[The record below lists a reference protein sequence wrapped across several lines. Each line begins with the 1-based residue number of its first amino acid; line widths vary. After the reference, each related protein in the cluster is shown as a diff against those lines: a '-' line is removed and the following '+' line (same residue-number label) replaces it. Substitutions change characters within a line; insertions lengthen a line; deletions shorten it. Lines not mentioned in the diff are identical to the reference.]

1 MSDDI
6 DFRLFKY
13 ILAVAEEENITKAA
27 ERLFLAQPSLSKQIK
42 DLEDDIEIPLFFR
55 NRGGAW
61 PTPAGE
67 IIVAYARD
75 ALLIRA
81 ETLAMARAVH
91 RGEVP
96 PLRLGFSSFIK
107 SGLLQMFRESYARM
121 FPRCEIQLVGG
132 DPANTLHRLE
142 HGTLDAAFLSMPVNG
157 TELAVREISRE
168 PLVVCMRADDPLTR
182 ESEVPFS
189 ALAAKLRIFRDPDT
203 HPSAHER
210 LVEMLSQVGVKPVLS
225 CLATTPADIQLMVR
239 GGFGVA
245 LIDQSSVVDP
255 DLTTRTIAGVRWTA
269 DTAFVHH
276 CESSHPALRVV
287 ARILQK
293 MRKSKPQSKAILPR
307 KDIPIQLDL
316 LA

>member
-1 MSDDI
+1 
-6 DFRLFKY
+6 
-13 ILAVAEEENITKAA
+13 
-27 ERLFLAQPSLSKQIK
+27 
-42 DLEDDIEIPLFFR
+42 
-55 NRGGAW
+55 
-61 PTPAGE
+61 
-67 IIVAYARD
+67 
-75 ALLIRA
+75 
-81 ETLAMARAVH
+81 
-91 RGEVP
+91 
-96 PLRLGFSSFIK
+96 
-107 SGLLQMFRESYARM
+107 MFRESYARM

-132 DPANTLHRLE
+132 DPANTFHRLE
-142 HGTLDAAFLSMPVNG
+142 HGTLDAAFLPMPVNG

-168 PLVVCMRADDPLTR
+168 PLVVCMRADDPLTC
-182 ESEVPFS
+182 ESEVPLS
-189 ALAAKLRIFRDPDT
+189 ALNAKLRIFRDPDT

-210 LVEMLSQVGVKPVLS
+210 LVEMLSQVGIKPVLS

-239 GGFGVA
+239 SGFGVA

-293 MRKSKPQSKAILPR
+293 MRKGKSQSKAILPR
-307 KDIPIQLDL
+307 KDIAIQLDL